1 MAGGGSPTFG
11 PSAVSGAPSGAAA
24 ASSCSGAASCSD
36 ALTASAKEV
45 IGCGVPDGTSLWPAL
60 LPTPKL
66 DSLLSKES
74 LVARTRSTRS
84 QEGGSLRLNENSTER
99 VDRALGVA
107 FDRLWRDR
115 PAVAAIPED
124 AEEGD
129 PALLCTVDGYISRYF
144 HRVAS
149 LSRESV
155 YQAHQRKILN
165 RMREDV
171 VCGDRCGKLRD
182 LDDKIKRAELDDQSL
197 QAEMTT
203 LMRIVE
209 KQLEQTASPLESCCG
224 GGANTAPRRSSPC
237 CAPSSCCQVRSSA
250 PATKASVL
258 SSQASDV
265 PDNCSQCTVQ

>member
-1 MAGGGSPTFG
+1 MAGGGAFQASYVG
-11 PSAVSGAPSGAAA
+11 SSA
-24 ASSCSGAASCSD
+24 ASASSSVAPAGASCSGALA
-36 ALTASAKEV
+36 ATTKEI
-45 IGCGVPDGTSLWPAL
+45 IGCGAPDGQSLWPAL

-66 DSLLSKES
+66 DSLLSKDS
-74 LVARTRSTRS
+74 IVARTRSTRS
-84 QEGGSLRLNENSTER
+84 QDGSLRYPENSTER

-115 PAVAAIPED
+115 PAVPVIPED

-182 LDDKIKRAELDDQSL
+182 LDDKIKRAELDDSSL
-197 QAEMTT
+197 QAEMAT

-209 KQLEQTASPLESCCG
+209 QQIEKTSSPLDSCCPG
-224 GGANTAPRRSSPC
+224 
-237 CAPSSCCQVRSSA
+237 CQIRSSA
-250 PATKASVL
+250 PEKAAAVL
-258 SSQASDV
+258 PSQASDV
-265 PDNCSQCTVQ
+265 PDNCSQCNVQ